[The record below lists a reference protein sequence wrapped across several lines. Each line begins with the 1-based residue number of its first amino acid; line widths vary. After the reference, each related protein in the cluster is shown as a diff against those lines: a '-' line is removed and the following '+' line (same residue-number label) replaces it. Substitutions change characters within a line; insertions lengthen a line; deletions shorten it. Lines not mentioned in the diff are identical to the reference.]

1 MISIIFGFVVFW
13 VLARKLKLSKSIVPA
28 VAIGLSVF
36 ILCVHLT
43 LPPENNLRVLLG
55 GSLEPWVLLVSIFLV
70 VYFYREILRRIRS
83 ISTKNTKENFPVNI
97 SEVTFSDIEL
107 DRYSRHVI
115 MREIGGSGQK
125 KLKSTSILVVGAG
138 GLGSPVLQYLSAAG
152 IGKIGIIDD
161 DVVDQSNLQRQI
173 IHNDNSIGVPKVF
186 SAQKAIK
193 EQNPHVVVKPYNR
206 RLNQDIANEL
216 LSEYDIIIE
225 GSDNFETRYLVN
237 EVAKSLSKV
246 VISGAISQWEGQ
258 IMVFD
263 HAINSP
269 CYECVFPEKPA
280 DDLAPTCAEAGVF
293 SALPGVVGTLMAAE
307 AIKHILDI
315 GNGLR
320 GVMLIYDAIQ
330 SEIRIIKLNKATTCR
345 VCADGKN

>member
-1 MISIIFGFVVFW
+1 MISIILGFVVFW
-13 VLARKLKLSKSIVPA
+13 VLARKLNLSKSIVPA

-43 LPPENNLRVLLG
+43 LPPENNLRVVLG

-83 ISTKNTKENFPVNI
+83 ISTKNTEENLPINT

-237 EVAKSLSKV
+237 EVAQSLSKV
-246 VISGAISQWEGQ
+246 VISGALSQWEGQ

-263 HAINSP
+263 HALNSP
-269 CYECVFPEKPA
+269 CYECVFP
-280 DDLAPTCAEAGVF
+280 
-293 SALPGVVGTLMAAE
+293 
-307 AIKHILDI
+307 
-315 GNGLR
+315 
-320 GVMLIYDAIQ
+320 
-330 SEIRIIKLNKATTCR
+330 
-345 VCADGKN
+345 

>member
-1 MISIIFGFVVFW
+1 MISIILGFVVFW
-13 VLARKLKLSKSIVPA
+13 VLARKLNLSKSIVPA

-43 LPPENNLRVLLG
+43 LPPENNLRVVLG

-83 ISTKNTKENFPVNI
+83 ISTKNTKENLPINT

-161 DVVDQSNLQRQI
+161 DVVC
-173 IHNDNSIGVPKVF
+173 
-186 SAQKAIK
+186 
-193 EQNPHVVVKPYNR
+193 
-206 RLNQDIANEL
+206 L
-216 LSEYDIIIE
+216 LYT
-225 GSDNFETRYLVN
+225 SD
-237 EVAKSLSKV
+237 A
-246 VISGAISQWEGQ
+246 
-258 IMVFD
+258 
-263 HAINSP
+263 
-269 CYECVFPEKPA
+269 A
-280 DDLAPTCAEAGVF
+280 DE
-293 SALPGVVGTLMAAE
+293 
-307 AIKHILDI
+307 
-315 GNGLR
+315 
-320 GVMLIYDAIQ
+320 
-330 SEIRIIKLNKATTCR
+330 
-345 VCADGKN
+345 

>member
-1 MISIIFGFVVFW
+1 MISIICGFVVFW
-13 VLARKLKLSKSIVPA
+13 VLARKLKLSTLIVPA

-55 GSLEPWVLLVSIFLV
+55 GSLEPWILLVSIFLV

-83 ISTKNTKENFPVNI
+83 ISTKNTKENLAINT
-97 SEVTFSDIEL
+97 SEVIFSDIEL
-107 DRYSRHVI
+107 ERYSRHVI

-152 IGKIGIIDD
+152 IGTIGIIDD

-173 IHNDNSIGVPKVF
+173 IHDDNSIGVPKVF

-246 VISGAISQWEGQ
+246 VISGALSQWEGQ

-330 SEIRIIKLNKATTCR
+330 SEIRIIKLNKANSCR
-345 VCADGKN
+345 ICADGKN

>member
-1 MISIIFGFVVFW
+1 MISIILGFVVFW
-13 VLARKLKLSKSIVPA
+13 VLARKLNLSKSIVPA

-43 LPPENNLRVLLG
+43 LPPENNLRVVLG

-83 ISTKNTKENFPVNI
+83 ISTKNTKENLPINT

-246 VISGAISQWEGQ
+246 VISGALSQWEGQ

-263 HAINSP
+263 HALNSP
-269 CYECVFPEKPA
+269 CYECVFP
-280 DDLAPTCAEAGVF
+280 
-293 SALPGVVGTLMAAE
+293 
-307 AIKHILDI
+307 
-315 GNGLR
+315 
-320 GVMLIYDAIQ
+320 
-330 SEIRIIKLNKATTCR
+330 
-345 VCADGKN
+345 

>member
-1 MISIIFGFVVFW
+1 MISIILGFVVFW
-13 VLARKLKLSKSIVPA
+13 VLARKLNLSKSIVPA

-36 ILCVHLT
+36 ISCVHLT
-43 LPPENNLRVLLG
+43 LPPENNLRVVLG

-83 ISTKNTKENFPVNI
+83 ISTKNTKENLPINT

-161 DVVDQSNLQRQI
+161 DIVDQSNLQRQI

-193 EQNPHVVVKPYNR
+193 EQNP
-206 RLNQDIANEL
+206 
-216 LSEYDIIIE
+216 LSLI
-225 GSDNFETRYLVN
+225 
-237 EVAKSLSKV
+237 
-246 VISGAISQWEGQ
+246 
-258 IMVFD
+258 
-263 HAINSP
+263 
-269 CYECVFPEKPA
+269 
-280 DDLAPTCAEAGVF
+280 
-293 SALPGVVGTLMAAE
+293 
-307 AIKHILDI
+307 HI
-315 GNGLR
+315 
-320 GVMLIYDAIQ
+320 
-330 SEIRIIKLNKATTCR
+330 
-345 VCADGKN
+345 

>member
-83 ISTKNTKENFPVNI
+83 ISTKNTKENLPINT

-115 MREIGGSGQK
+115 MREIGGLGQK

-161 DVVDQSNLQRQI
+161 DVAL
-173 IHNDNSIGVPKVF
+173 
-186 SAQKAIK
+186 
-193 EQNPHVVVKPYNR
+193 
-206 RLNQDIANEL
+206 
-216 LSEYDIIIE
+216 
-225 GSDNFETRYLVN
+225 
-237 EVAKSLSKV
+237 
-246 VISGAISQWEGQ
+246 SQWEGQ

-345 VCADGKN
+345 ICADG

>member
-1 MISIIFGFVVFW
+1 M
-13 VLARKLKLSKSIVPA
+13 LARKLNLSKSIVPA

-43 LPPENNLRVLLG
+43 LPPENNLRVVLG

-83 ISTKNTKENFPVNI
+83 ISTKNTKENLPINT

-246 VISGAISQWEGQ
+246 VISGALSQWEGQ

-263 HAINSP
+263 HALNSP

-280 DDLAPTCAEAGVF
+280 DDLAPTV
-293 SALPGVVGTLMAAE
+293 
-307 AIKHILDI
+307 
-315 GNGLR
+315 LR
-320 GVMLIYDAIQ
+320 Q
-330 SEIRIIKLNKATTCR
+330 ECFRHCR
-345 VCADGKN
+345 A